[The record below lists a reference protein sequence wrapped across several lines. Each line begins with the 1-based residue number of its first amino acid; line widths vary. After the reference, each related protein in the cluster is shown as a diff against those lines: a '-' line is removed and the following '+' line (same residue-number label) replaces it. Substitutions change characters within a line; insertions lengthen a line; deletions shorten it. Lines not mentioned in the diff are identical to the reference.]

1 VATAAA
7 CFHHT
12 RAISLGFIGEFP
24 TLADEFSSAGDFCVY
39 GSFPEKVAPTFSVRE
54 ATKQE
59 FGPATV
65 R

>member
-1 VATAAA
+1 M
-7 CFHHT
+7 
-12 RAISLGFIGEFP
+12 SLGFIGEFP
-24 TLADEFSSAGDFCVY
+24 TLADEFSSAGDFCVS

-59 FGPATV
+59 LGPVMV